1 MVDVSAYTRQ
11 SRTYEPND
19 PEIRGKRVRRFR
31 LDELERF
38 PREVRDLHRGLFR
51 IMPELVFADDF
62 VGKVRKVL
70 QQYTE
75 MDIDLW
81 LHSMRVVGRTKLR
94 SLIPGASFIAVIGL
108 PPLHEKVL
116 LEIDLRFCYRVVDAL
131 LGGRGVTVDI
141 HRPLTEIEHGVFSF
155 LLLKVLQLFY
165 GDLTNPEQ
173 MAVRLED
180 MRNDLKS
187 CADIVRHDDF
197 WMVASWK
204 MNFDLDVG
212 YVRALMPTSLARKI
226 VTEYPPP
233 GSVLQ
238 QRMHERI
245 RQRMYRLA
253 GVTVE
258 APVEVGRIELSQEDI
273 DQLDPGDIILLEN
286 CTVQLSEEGVY
297 GTATM
302 TIGLGENGVVHGNVG
317 AGGHM
322 DPPQL
327 VFEVTQ
333 IEIRQQPREHDP
345 QIIHGEHGNP
355 EEVMAEY
362 EAPPADAEGYEEDYY
377 DEADDGSTTP
387 DDVLDEDWGIDDED
401 HGEDEEYGDY
411 EEGYAEE
418 GYEEGYAEEG
428 YEEGYAEDGQGQEYD
443 EGGGEDIPIDDSD
456 NLMEAEPLLGDMPIH
471 VVVELGRVQLT
482 ADEVIRL
489 RAGTLLE
496 LGRSPA
502 DPVDLVVNG
511 KLLAKG
517 ELVEIEGALGVKI
530 LNLVKET

>member
-1 MVDVSAYTRQ
+1 MSAYTRQ
-11 SRTYEPND
+11 SRTYEPDD
-19 PEIRGKRVRRFR
+19 PEVRGKRVRRFR

-38 PREVRDLHRGLFR
+38 PREVRDVHRALFK

-62 VGKVRKVL
+62 LAKVRQVL
-70 QQYTE
+70 TQYTD

-81 LHSMRVVGRTKLR
+81 LHSMRVVPRTKLR
-94 SLIPGASFIAVIGL
+94 ALIPGATFIAVIGL
-108 PPLHEKVL
+108 PPLTEKVL
-116 LEIDLRFCYRVVDAL
+116 LEVDLRFCYRVVDAL

-155 LLLKVLQLFY
+155 LFLKVLQLFY
-165 GDLTNPEQ
+165 GDLHNPEQ
-173 MAVRLED
+173 MGVRLED

-187 CADIVRHDDF
+187 CADIVRHDDM
-197 WMVASWK
+197 WLVASWK

-212 YVRALMPTSLARKI
+212 YVRAVMPTSLARKI
-226 VTEYPPP
+226 VDEHPEP
-233 GSVLQ
+233 GSALQ
-238 QRMHERI
+238 QRMHDRI
-245 RQRMYRLA
+245 RERMYRLA

-258 APVEVGRIELSQEDI
+258 APVEIGRIELSPGDVE
-273 DQLDPGDIILLEN
+273 QLDPGDIILLEN
-286 CTVQLSEEGVY
+286 CHVQISDGMIH
-297 GTATM
+297 GPATM
-302 TIGLGENGVVHGNVG
+302 TVGLGEHGIIHGQVG
-317 AGGHM
+317 AGHG

-345 QIIHGEHGNP
+345 QIIHGEPGNP

-362 EAPPADAEGYEEDYY
+362 EAPPEEYY
-377 DEADDGSTTP
+377 DEADDGSTTE
-387 DDVLDEDWGIDDED
+387 DDVFDEDWGIDDED

-411 EEGYAEE
+411 EEGYEEQGYEE
-418 GYEEGYAEEG
+418 GYEEQGYEEGAEG
-428 YEEGYAEDGQGQEYD
+428 YEEQPE
-443 EGGGEDIPIDDSD
+443 EDIPIDDGD
-456 NLMEAEPLLGDMPIH
+456 NLVEAEPLLGDVPIH

-489 RAGTLLE
+489 RAGQLME

-530 LNLVKET
+530 LNLVKEPQ